1 MLVTIKDVAK
11 LVGITIIVCCAVL
24 VCTMFLNYNIDIGGI
39 SNQLTSQETVVF
51 YEAQVSMSKLVCIVS
66 GCCLLITSVVMLAFY
81 IKNYID
87 THKKQLGILKAL
99 GYSNLKISKSFWV
112 FGVSTFIGAVIGFAG
127 SFLIM
132 PTFYRIQNEDG
143 ILPDFSVC
151 FHGSLF
157 VYMVLVPT
165 VVFALFAIG
174 YGCYK
179 LKRPVLM
186 LLKKNIQNTMKVKKP
201 KKVKDYPFLVD
212 LKRSTIRSKKTL
224 SFFIIFSSFCFS
236 SMTQMA
242 FSMDELASPLMGD
255 MVLMIGLVLAGTT
268 LFLAITTVVKG
279 NTQTIAMMR
288 TFGYS
293 QKECTK
299 AVLLGYRPLAYIGFV
314 IGSGYQYAILRFA
327 MDFIFKD
334 VQNVP
339 IYEFDFPMM
348 FVSLGVFILVYEIT
362 MYVYSRRINKISIKE
377 IMVES

>member
-186 LLKKNIQNTMKVKKP
+186 LLKNNIQNTMKVKKP